1 MRVIVA
7 SALAFAAASGVNAF
21 APVATISNQHKS
33 TLFAEVCDID
43 TELANN
49 VSPLVG
55 VRNSANAIRSAI
67 VTNADGDFV
76 RVDDAIKSASSV
88 DSNAPQVVIYLRH
101 MG

>member
-1 MRVIVA
+1 MIVA
-7 SALAFAAASGVNAF
+7 SAVALAAASGVNAF
-21 APVATISNQHKS
+21 APAISNHHQS
-33 TLFAEVCDID
+33 TSSSLFAEVCEID

-49 VSPLVG
+49 SLVG

>member
-1 MRVIVA
+1 MKIIIPFALVA
-7 SALAFAAASGVNAF
+7 TSGVSAF
-21 APVATISNQHKS
+21 APVATISNHHKS

-67 VTNADGDFV
+67 VTNSGE
-76 RVDDAIKSASSV
+76 
-88 DSNAPQVVIYLRH
+88 
-101 MG
+101 

>member
-1 MRVIVA
+1 M
-7 SALAFAAASGVNAF
+7 AASGVNAF
-21 APVATISNQHKS
+21 APVSTISYHHQS

-55 VRNSANAIRSAI
+55 VRNAANAIRSAI
-67 VTNADGDFV
+67 VTNADGELV